1 MKNLKLLLS
10 LSFIGILTLQ
20 SCKTTAEVPTGNSL
34 VEFEVLEKGIL
45 YINETKDFSQEI
57 QVVRSEKELD
67 ALLEK
72 MNRDNETVQKPNINF
87 ENTMLLFC
95 FDRVRGTSG
104 HSIEVELINETE
116 AQISVHLKHLGPKD
130 MAAEVITQPFTIVS
144 IDKSVKKI
152 QMNLTE

>member
-1 MKNLKLLLS
+1 MKNLKPFLI
-10 LSFIGILTLQ
+10 LSFIGILFLQ

-34 VEFEVLEKGIL
+34 VDFEVLAEGFL
-45 YINETKDFSQEI
+45 YINETEDFSQEI
-57 QVVRSEKELD
+57 KVVRSELELL

-72 MNRDNETVQKPNINF
+72 MNRDNETVEKPSVNF

-104 HSIEVELINETE
+104 HSIEVKLINETE
-116 AQISVHLKHLGPKD
+116 DQISVHLTHTGPKD

-144 IDKSVKKI
+144 IDKTDKKI
-152 QMNLTE
+152 QMSFTE